1 MGDMKYKVGDKVL
14 IKSLDWYNEHTL
26 IDTSGV
32 FRTSIESLCLNKKRF
47 MGKELTI
54 CSVLSNGHYLM
65 EETGVLRWTD
75 EMIEGLVEEDKPK
88 FKVGDKITNGKENLT
103 ILHIKSDKYIVEDN
117 LGEYDTLYFDTQ
129 NDWGL
134 LREKVI
140 ATNEP
145 FEKETEWNL
154 PDGYQFKDE
163 NGNVINTKKIVLE
176 KKEKRYPKT
185 YEECC
190 EITNLSK
197 TSDIYGYKN
206 GLLFEFQK
214 LLIAR
219 DAYWKIAGE
228 EMGLG
233 KPWEPDWRNSEERR
247 YSIVNIEGDINLPE
261 TILTKWILKVTNK
274 ILVFPIEE
282 MRDAFYENFKE
293 LIEICKELL

>member
-32 FRTSIESLCLNKKRF
+32 FRTSIESLCLNKKHF

-75 EMIEGLVEEDKPK
+75 EMIEGLMEDGTKPLT
-88 FKVGDKITNGKENLT
+88 FGDSWECP
-103 ILHIKSDKYIVEDN
+103 
-117 LGEYDTLYFDTQ
+117 Q
-129 NDWGL
+129 
-134 LREKVI
+134 
-140 ATNEP
+140 
-145 FEKETEWNL
+145 
-154 PDGYQFKDE
+154 GYEFVDE
-163 NGNVINTKKIVLE
+163 NGNVINAQKIALE
-176 KKEKRYPKT
+176 KKEKMYPKT

-190 EITNLSK
+190 KVLDWNHR
-197 TSDIYGYKN
+197 DYDRVGYESE
-206 GLLFEFQK
+206 LLCKFQV
-214 LLIAR
+214 LLLCR

-233 KPWEPDWRNSEERR
+233 KPWKPDWENSEERR

-261 TILTKWILKVTNK
+261 TTLTKWVLKVTNK
-274 ILVFPIEE
+274 ILVFPTIE

-293 LIEICKELL
+293 LIENCKELL